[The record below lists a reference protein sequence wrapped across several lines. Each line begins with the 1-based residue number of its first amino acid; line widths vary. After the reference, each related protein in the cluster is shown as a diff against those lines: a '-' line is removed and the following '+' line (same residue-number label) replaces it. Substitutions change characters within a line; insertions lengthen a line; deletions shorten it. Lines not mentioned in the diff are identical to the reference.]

1 MDRIRNLGFLFKDI
15 GRLYTKLFEERASH
29 LEANLAQCKA
39 LIYISKNQGISQ
51 IRLAEL
57 SGIEPMSLV
66 RMLDR
71 MEADGWI
78 ERRAHPADRRARQ
91 LYLKEKAQPT
101 LEQIWK
107 IGDEVRAQTLAGF
120 KADERNLLLD
130 LLERAQ
136 ANLLEA
142 KVEETATAKGQA
154 KDVSAASKTAAK
166 NRRRSAVLKSASLR
180 VKTISSKLRKPL
192 RSVR

>member
-15 GRLYTKLFEERASH
+15 GRLYTKLFEERATH
-29 LEANLAQCKA
+29 LEASLAQCKA

-91 LYLKEKAQPT
+91 LYLKDKAQPM

-130 LLERAQ
+130 LLERAH
-136 ANLLEA
+136 ANLLEV
-142 KVEETATAKGQA
+142 KVEEDAAAKTQT
-154 KDVSAASKTAAK
+154 KTSQVVSKTIEK
-166 NRRRSAVLKSASLR
+166 SRRRSAVLKAASLR
-180 VKTISSKLRKPL
+180 VKATSSKLKKPL

>member
-29 LEANLAQCKA
+29 LEASLAQCKA
-39 LIYISKNQGISQ
+39 LVYISKNQGISQ

-91 LYLKEKAQPT
+91 LYLKDKAQPT
-101 LEQIWK
+101 LEQIWQ
-107 IGDEVRAQTLAGF
+107 IGDEVRAQTLVGF

-136 ANLLEA
+136 ANLLGA
-142 KVEETATAKGQA
+142 KVEETATAQTQA
-154 KDVSAASKTAAK
+154 KASPAVSKTAAK
-166 NRRRSAVLKSASLR
+166 SRRRSAVLKSASLR
-180 VKTISSKLRKPL
+180 VKTTSLKLRKPL

>member
-29 LEANLAQCKA
+29 LEASLAQCKA
-39 LIYISKNQGISQ
+39 LVYISKNQGISQ

-71 MEADGWI
+71 MEADGSI

-91 LYLKEKAQPT
+91 LYLKDKAQPT

-107 IGDEVRAQTLAGF
+107 IGDEVRAETLAGF

-130 LLERAQ
+130 LLERAH

-142 KVEETATAKGQA
+142 KVEENATAQTQA
-154 KDVSAASKTAAK
+154 KAPSAVSKTAAK
-166 NRRRSAVLKSASLR
+166 NRRRNAVLKSASLR
-180 VKTISSKLRKPL
+180 VKTSSSKLRKPL